1 MKLFLHS
8 LKLCCASIAMMLLS
22 VCSTHAQNN
31 DTLLFDVSINKDS
44 YDLDTVVIGNYNWA
58 LSQALVFFPKNAN
71 EMAFGA
77 NALRMRKRA
86 AEPGYMLM
94 TEDKPYGLGTLSF
107 YACRSNFAN
116 DRTGNAPIIAA
127 EYSTDGGN
135 NWTSAGTNI
144 DLSGINALT
153 KYEFPNLNIS
163 GNVRIKISVVGGD
176 NDRRFNIDSLVFTSF
191 GAPASCAAV
200 TNLDTMNADIAAG
213 TIQIGFTS
221 TASEFEVKLINNT
234 TPGTTIISPNP
245 TTSPVAI
252 TGLSIGNNYTV
263 QVRAIC
269 GAADTSALTS
279 HTFDFGGASSTCEA
293 PANLVV
299 TNSGNGTISFSWDA
313 PSTPPAVGY
322 VYAVLP
328 TGTTPIQDNFILNFG
343 ATSVSELDK
352 TTEVPPVPFQLNE
365 SYDVYVVAVC
375 AISPITRSSE
385 LKETIVVNSVG
396 LNETAKTSVRVYP
409 NPTTDIVIVNLEN
422 LQGEM
427 VQITLM
433 DLTGKQ
439 LFSQKS
445 TTSLIDLSLKDMA
458 NGLYLI
464 KIESPS
470 MSKTM
475 KLIKK

>member
-8 LKLCCASIAMMLLS
+8 LRNFCTLALTLISIEFMHS
-22 VCSTHAQNN
+22 QNN
-31 DTLLFDVSINKDS
+31 DTLLFDVTINKSS
-44 YDLDTVVIGNYNWA
+44 YNLDTVVIGNYNWA

-71 EMAFGA
+71 EVAFGA
-77 NALRMRKRA
+77 NALRMRKTA
-86 AEPGYMLM
+86 SDPGYIAMVD
-94 TEDKPYGLGTLSF
+94 DKPYGLGTLSF
-107 YACRSNFAN
+107 YACRSNFTN

-135 NWTSAGTNI
+135 TWISAGANI
-144 DLSGINALT
+144 NLSGVDVLT
-153 KYEFPNLNIS
+153 KYEFPNLNVS

-176 NDRRFNIDSLVFTSF
+176 NDKRLNIDSLVFTSF

-200 TNLDTMNADIAAG
+200 SGLDTLNTDLTAG
-213 TIQIGFTS
+213 TVQIAFTS
-221 TASEFEVKLINNT
+221 AAPAFEVKVTNVTTSNTTLIN
-234 TPGTTIISPNP
+234 PNP
-245 TTSPVAI
+245 TASPVTI
-252 TGLSIGNNYTV
+252 SGLMVGNDYSIE
-263 QVRAIC
+263 VRAIC
-269 GAADTSALTS
+269 GAGDTSSVSTK
-279 HTFDFGGASSTCEA
+279 TFSFAGADPSCEA
-293 PANLVV
+293 PSNLVV

-328 TGTTPIQDNFILNFG
+328 TGTTPTQDNFTLNFSN
-343 ATSVSELDK
+343 TSVDNLDK

-375 AISPITRSSE
+375 AISPITRSNE

-396 LNETAKTSVRVYP
+396 MDEVSKTSVKVYP
-409 NPTTDIVIVNLEN
+409 NPTTDILTVNLEN
-422 LQGEM
+422 LNGEAA
-427 VQITLM
+427 QITLM

-439 LFSQKS
+439 LFSQKTQNS
-445 TTSLIDLSLKDMA
+445 VIDFSLA
-458 NGLYLI
+458 NVVNGVYLL

-470 MSKTM
+470 ITKTV